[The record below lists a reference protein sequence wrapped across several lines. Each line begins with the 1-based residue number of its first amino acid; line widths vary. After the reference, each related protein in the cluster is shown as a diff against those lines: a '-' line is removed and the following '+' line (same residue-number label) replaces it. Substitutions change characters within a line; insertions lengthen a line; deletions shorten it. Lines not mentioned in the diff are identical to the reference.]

1 MKISNLLYMGA
12 LSTLALMSCT
22 NNDDN
27 SEWYGSEGIVFTTAI
42 QSRVSGNTW
51 NANDEV
57 GIYMMNAG
65 SGIEAATAQN
75 KKYIAQTNGTLTAA
89 PGNGIYLPESGN
101 VDFIAYYPYTTS
113 VSGNK
118 LAVNVSDQSNPAAID
133 LIYSNGTKGV
143 AATTSTTI
151 RLGFTHQLTKVTL
164 NVTKD
169 ETIETLNG
177 LGVNIKGVS
186 TEGEFNLADGTLTA
200 TAGTNNKDVAMYIDA
215 QGTTATAT
223 AIILP
228 TAASTDQT
236 SLNLTFNLNGQS
248 FTHTISDASIFEKG
262 KNVSF
267 YANLSINNGKPVV
280 TIGAATIEDW
290 TEKPGGDINVDFD
303 GEGQPQPG
311 EETILFQESFGTP
324 EKDGSYWPYFDAYN
338 GFDNPAT
345 MFENTST
352 EKASV
357 RIASDLTNVWFPAN
371 KDITIAIKGINAQEN
386 STATLEFQVGSNVY
400 NAGES
405 QDLNTLKVVCNGQ
418 ELTIPSKIVSGD
430 NQEGNVPFTMTIE
443 NVTVSN
449 DTRIEFSSNA
459 TTNKYGLRLYS
470 VKLFVPGNGSVEPE
484 PEPEPGEEK
493 TFFTEAMSNG
503 GTEANKA
510 KIGSFT
516 GWDNSNLTFSDES
529 GNADVRSIAHK
540 TESNPS
546 ETAKVNNVWLPSG
559 KDSKLTISGINT
571 TGYSKFK
578 LSYEAAANV
587 FNAGTSIDL
596 NVLKVTFNAQSI
608 TIPSKVV
615 SKDNNDA
622 NVFYTIETEFEA
634 TGSENSTL
642 EFSATA
648 SDNTVGLR
656 IYNIKLIGLPK

>member
-151 RLGFTHQLTKVTL
+151 KLGFTHQLTKVTL

-262 KNVSF
+262 TNVSF
-267 YANLSINNGKPVV
+267 KAKLSINNGKPVV
-280 TIGAATIEDW
+280 TVGNATISNW

-303 GEGQPQPG
+303 GGTQPG
-311 EETILFQESFGTP
+311 GETVVLDESFATGQ
-324 EKDGSYWPYFDAYN
+324 GSFTIDNKQLPN
-338 GFDNPAT
+338 GEGSFVWNLGSFNDDKF
-345 MFENTST
+345 M
-352 EKASV
+352 KASAY
-357 RIASDLTNVWFPAN
+357 IGGTKYASESWLVSPLVDLSQAT
-371 KDITIAIKGINAQEN
+371 
-386 STATLEFQVGSNVY
+386 TATLTFDHAHNYAGTAEEEF
-400 NAGES
+400 
-405 QDLNTLKVVCNGQ
+405 TLWATETSADNWQ
-418 ELTIPSKIVSGD
+418 QLTID
-430 NQEGNVPFTMTIE
+430 
-443 NVTVSN
+443 
-449 DTRIEFSSNA
+449 
-459 TTNKYGLRLYS
+459 KYGSGFKFTTATIDLSAYAGKTIKFAFKYVS
-470 VKLFVPGNGSVEPE
+470 TTDAAGTWEIKNVKVIANGKGGGTIDPE
-484 PEPEPGEEK
+484 PEPEPGINLLTNPGFEDWTSK
-493 TFFTEAMSNG
+493 LPTA
-503 GTEANKA
+503 
-510 KIGSFT
+510 
-516 GWDNSNLTFSDES
+516 WDNATYNTGEIVKETSIKHGGNNSLRQTSASGTNKIQQEVAITAGKKYRISYWFLDNDTKASSRYWFAMVGSDGKTINDINKQIQQS
-529 GNADVRSIAHK
+529 DYSADNAEWQQVTI
-540 TESNPS
+540 EF
-546 ETAKVNNVWLPSG
+546 TAP
-559 KDSKLTISGINT
+559 
-571 TGYSKFK
+571 
-578 LSYEAAANV
+578 
-587 FNAGTSIDL
+587 AGTVKMRYEVRTYRNMDS
-596 NVLKVTFNAQSI
+596 N
-608 TIPSKVV
+608 
-615 SKDNNDA
+615 
-622 NVFYTIETEFEA
+622 EA
-634 TGSENSTL
+634 G
-642 EFSATA
+642 
-648 SDNTVGLR
+648 GY
-656 IYNIKLIGLPK
+656 IYYDDMELVEIQ

>member
-1 MKISNLLYMGA
+1 MGA
-12 LSTLALMSCT
+12 LSALTLMSCT
-22 NNDDN
+22 SNDDH

-42 QSRVSGNTW
+42 QSRVSGNAW

-65 SGIEAATAQN
+65 SEIGTATAQN
-75 KKYIAQTNGTLTAA
+75 KKYIAQANGTLIAA

-101 VDFIAYYPYTTS
+101 VDFIAYYPYTTN

-118 LAVNVSDQSNPAAID
+118 VTVNVSDQSNPAAID
-133 LIYSNGTKGV
+133 LIYSNGTKGIE
-143 AATTSTTI
+143 ATTATTI
-151 RLGFTHQLTKVTL
+151 SLGFKHQLTKVTL
-164 NVTKD
+164 NVSKD
-169 ETIETLNG
+169 ETVESLNE
-177 LGVNIKGVS
+177 LNVNMKGVS

-200 TAGTNNKDVAMYIDA
+200 IPNTNNKDIAMNVDA
-215 QGTTATAT
+215 QGDNATVT

-228 TAASTDQT
+228 SAASTE
-236 SLNLTFNLNGQS
+236 QS
-248 FTHTISDASIFEKG
+248 EVTLAFTLEGETYTHTIADPSVFDEGS
-262 KNVSF
+262 NVSF
-267 YANLSINNGKPVV
+267 DANLSINNGKPVV
-280 TIGAATIEDW
+280 TVGAATIEDW

-311 EETILFQESFGTP
+311 GETVVLDESFATGQGAFTIEDKKLPEGGTFVWKHDTY
-324 EKDGSYWPYFDAYN
+324 KD
-338 GFDNPAT
+338 DNY
-345 MFENTST
+345 M
-352 EKASV
+352 KASAFIESAKESESWLV
-357 RIASDLTNVWFPAN
+357 SPAIDLSKAT
-371 KDITIAIKGINAQEN
+371 
-386 STATLEFQVGSNVY
+386 TATLTFDHTHKF
-400 NAGES
+400 AGTPSE
-405 QDLNTLKVVCNGQ
+405 
-418 ELTIPSKIVSGD
+418 ELTLWVTETSAE
-430 NQEGNVPFTMTIE
+430 NWQQLTI
-443 NVTVSN
+443 
-449 DTRIEFSSNA
+449 D
-459 TTNKYGLRLYS
+459 KYGTNNDYTFVTPSIDLSAYAGKTIKFAFKYIS
-470 VKLFVPGNGSVEPE
+470 TNSAAGTWEIKNVKVIANGEGGGTVD
-484 PEPEPGEEK
+484 PEPGEEK

-510 KIGSFT
+510 KIGAFT
-516 GWDNSNLTFSDES
+516 GWDNSSLTFSDES

-546 ETAKVNNVWLPSG
+546 ETAKVNHVWLPSG

-622 NVFYTIETEFEA
+622 NIFYTIETEFEA
-634 TGSENSTL
+634 TGTESSTL
-642 EFSATA
+642 EFSAIA

>member
-143 AATTSTTI
+143 AATTATTI
-151 RLGFTHQLTKVTL
+151 SLGFTHQLTKVTL

-177 LGVNIKGVS
+177 LGVNIKGIS

-262 KNVSF
+262 TNVSF
-267 YANLSINNGKPVV
+267 NAKLSINNGKPVV
-280 TIGAATIEDW
+280 TVGNATISNW

-303 GEGQPQPG
+303 GGTQPG
-311 EETILFQESFGTP
+311 GETVVFEESFATSQGNFEIDNKQLPEGGTFVWKHDAGTP
-324 EKDGSYWPYFDAYN
+324 EGGNPYYYMKASAFINKAAKASESWLISPEVDLST
-338 GFDNPAT
+338 AT
-345 MFENTST
+345 NATLTFMHIINHAGDMQTQQTLWVTETST
-352 EKASV
+352 ENWQQVTIPNYPDGNSWNEV
-357 RIASDLTNVWFPAN
+357 SSGNIDLSAYAG
-371 KDITIAIKGINAQEN
+371 KKIKFAFKYV
-386 STATLEFQVGSNVY
+386 STTAAAATWEVY
-400 NAGES
+400 
-405 QDLNTLKVVCNGQ
+405 DVKVVANG
-418 ELTIPSKIVSGD
+418 EGGGTID
-430 NQEGNVPFTMTIE
+430 
-443 NVTVSN
+443 
-449 DTRIEFSSNA
+449 
-459 TTNKYGLRLYS
+459 
-470 VKLFVPGNGSVEPE
+470 PE
-484 PEPEPGEEK
+484 PEPEPGINLLTNPGFEDW
-493 TFFTEAMSNG
+493 TNTLPTA
-503 GTEANKA
+503 
-510 KIGSFT
+510 
-516 GWDNSNLTFSDES
+516 WDNKTYNTGEIVKETSIKHGGNNALRQTSTSGTNKIQQEVAITAGKKYKISYWFLDNDTKASSRYWFAMVGSDGKTINDINKQIQQNDYSTDNAEWQQVTIEFTAPAGTVKMRYEVRTYRNMDSNES
-529 GNADVRSIAHK
+529 G
-540 TESNPS
+540 
-546 ETAKVNNVWLPSG
+546 
-559 KDSKLTISGINT
+559 
-571 TGYSKFK
+571 GY
-578 LSYEAAANV
+578 
-587 FNAGTSIDL
+587 
-596 NVLKVTFNAQSI
+596 
-608 TIPSKVV
+608 
-615 SKDNNDA
+615 
-622 NVFYTIETEFEA
+622 
-634 TGSENSTL
+634 
-642 EFSATA
+642 
-648 SDNTVGLR
+648 
-656 IYNIKLIGLPK
+656 IYYDDMELVEIQ

>member
-143 AATTSTTI
+143 AATTATTI
-151 RLGFTHQLTKVTL
+151 SLGFTHQLTKVTL

-262 KNVSF
+262 TNVSF
-267 YANLSINNGKPVV
+267 NAKLSTNNGKPVV
-280 TIGAATIEDW
+280 TVGNATISNW

-303 GEGQPQPG
+303 GGTQPG
-311 EETILFQESFGTP
+311 GETVVFEESFATGQ
-324 EKDGSYWPYFDAYN
+324 GSFTIDNKQLPN
-338 GFDNPAT
+338 GEGSFVWSLGSFNDDKF
-345 MFENTST
+345 M
-352 EKASV
+352 KASAYIGGT
-357 RIASDLTNVWFPAN
+357 RYASESWLVSPPVDLSQA
-371 KDITIAIKGINAQEN
+371 A
-386 STATLEFQVGSNVY
+386 TATLTFDHAHNYAGTAEEEFTLWATETSADNWQQLTIDKYGSEFNFTTATIDLSAYAGKTIKFAFKYISTTAAAGTWEIKNV
-400 NAGES
+400 
-405 QDLNTLKVVCNGQ
+405 KVVANG
-418 ELTIPSKIVSGD
+418 
-430 NQEGNVPFTMTIE
+430 EGGG
-443 NVTVSN
+443 TV
-449 DTRIEFSSNA
+449 D
-459 TTNKYGLRLYS
+459 
-470 VKLFVPGNGSVEPE
+470 
-484 PEPEPGEEK
+484 PEPEPGINLLTNPGFEDWTNELP
-493 TFFTEAMSNG
+493 TA
-503 GTEANKA
+503 
-510 KIGSFT
+510 
-516 GWDNSNLTFSDES
+516 WDNKTYNTGEIVKETSIKHGGNNALRQTSASGTNKIQQEVAITAGKKYKISYWFLDNDTKASSRYWFAMVGSDGKTINDINKQIQQNDYSTDNTEWQQVTIEFTAPAGTVKMRYEVRTYRNMDSNES
-529 GNADVRSIAHK
+529 G
-540 TESNPS
+540 
-546 ETAKVNNVWLPSG
+546 
-559 KDSKLTISGINT
+559 
-571 TGYSKFK
+571 GY
-578 LSYEAAANV
+578 
-587 FNAGTSIDL
+587 
-596 NVLKVTFNAQSI
+596 
-608 TIPSKVV
+608 
-615 SKDNNDA
+615 
-622 NVFYTIETEFEA
+622 
-634 TGSENSTL
+634 
-642 EFSATA
+642 
-648 SDNTVGLR
+648 
-656 IYNIKLIGLPK
+656 IYYDDMELVEIQ

>member
-143 AATTSTTI
+143 AATTATTI
-151 RLGFTHQLTKVTL
+151 SLGFTHQLTKVTL

-169 ETIETLNG
+169 ETIKTLNG
-177 LGVNIKGVS
+177 LGVNIKGIS

-262 KNVSF
+262 TNVSF
-267 YANLSINNGKPVV
+267 NANLSINNGKPVV
-280 TIGAATIEDW
+280 TVGNATINNW
-290 TEKPGGDINVDFD
+290 TEKPSGDINVDFD
-303 GEGQPQPG
+303 GGTQPG
-311 EETILFQESFGTP
+311 GETVVLDESFATGMGQFTTENITLPEGGSYVWKEGKYQETTYIKAGAFINDAAREADSRLVSPTLDLTTATTATLTFDHAYNHYKKADNHESELTLEVKEENGDWTPIVIPNFNDGSTWTYVSNTIDLSAYAGKKMQFAFHYKSTTTNALGWQITKVKVVANGEGGGSVTP
-324 EKDGSYWPYFDAYN
+324 EPGQETTIFIEDFGNPEKVGNYYPNVDKYTGWSNPDLTFTDPYMTASYSEASIR
-338 GFDNPAT
+338 A
-345 MFENTST
+345 TST
-352 EKASV
+352 MNGH
-357 RIASDLTNVWFPAN
+357 LWLPAN
-371 KDITIAIKGINAQEN
+371 KLSGLNISGFNTSNYSNLKLSFDITGNKDGDTNLITLTCGNQVMNIPLTEFKQN
-386 STATLEFQVGSNVY
+386 SYITV
-400 NAGES
+400 
-405 QDLNTLKVVCNGQ
+405 
-418 ELTIPSKIVSGD
+418 ELTDVPD
-430 NQEGNVPFTMTIE
+430 NI
-443 NVTVSN
+443 
-449 DTRIEFSSNA
+449 
-459 TTNKYGLRLYS
+459 
-470 VKLFVPGNGSVEPE
+470 
-484 PEPEPGEEK
+484 
-493 TFFTEAMSNG
+493 
-503 GTEANKA
+503 
-510 KIGSFT
+510 
-516 GWDNSNLTFSDES
+516 
-529 GNADVRSIAHK
+529 
-540 TESNPS
+540 
-546 ETAKVNNVWLPSG
+546 
-559 KDSKLTISGINT
+559 
-571 TGYSKFK
+571 
-578 LSYEAAANV
+578 
-587 FNAGTSIDL
+587 TSIDFKSEAAT
-596 NVLKVTFNAQSI
+596 N
-608 TIPSKVV
+608 TIG
-615 SKDNNDA
+615 
-622 NVFYTIETEFEA
+622 I
-634 TGSENSTL
+634 
-642 EFSATA
+642 
-648 SDNTVGLR
+648 R
-656 IYNIKLIGLPK
+656 IDNIKLMGTSK

>member
-143 AATTSTTI
+143 AATTATTI

-177 LGVNIKGVS
+177 LGVNIKGIS

-248 FTHTISDASIFEKG
+248 FTYTISDASIFEKG
-262 KNVSF
+262 TNVSF
-267 YANLSINNGKPVV
+267 NAKLSINNGKPVV
-280 TIGAATIEDW
+280 TVGNATISNW

-303 GEGQPQPG
+303 GGTQPG
-311 EETILFQESFGTP
+311 GETVVFEESFATSQGNFEIDNKQLPEGGTFVWKHDAGTP
-324 EKDGSYWPYFDAYN
+324 EGGNPYYYMKASAFINKAAKASESWLISPEVDLST
-338 GFDNPAT
+338 AT
-345 MFENTST
+345 NATLTFMHIINNHAGDMQTQQTLWVTETST
-352 EKASV
+352 ENWQQVTIPNYPAGNNWNEVSSGNIDLSAYAGKKIKFAFKYVSTTAAAATWEVYDVKVVANGEGGGSV
-357 RIASDLTNVWFPAN
+357 TPEPGQETTIFIEDFGNPEKVGNYYPNVDKYTGWSNPDLTFTDPYMTASYSEASIRATSTMNGHLWLPAN
-371 KDITIAIKGINAQEN
+371 KLSGLNISGFNTSNYSNLKLSFDITGNKDGDTNLITLTCGNQVMNIPLTEFKQN
-386 STATLEFQVGSNVY
+386 SYITV
-400 NAGES
+400 
-405 QDLNTLKVVCNGQ
+405 
-418 ELTIPSKIVSGD
+418 ELTDVPD
-430 NQEGNVPFTMTIE
+430 NI
-443 NVTVSN
+443 
-449 DTRIEFSSNA
+449 
-459 TTNKYGLRLYS
+459 
-470 VKLFVPGNGSVEPE
+470 
-484 PEPEPGEEK
+484 
-493 TFFTEAMSNG
+493 
-503 GTEANKA
+503 
-510 KIGSFT
+510 
-516 GWDNSNLTFSDES
+516 
-529 GNADVRSIAHK
+529 
-540 TESNPS
+540 
-546 ETAKVNNVWLPSG
+546 
-559 KDSKLTISGINT
+559 
-571 TGYSKFK
+571 
-578 LSYEAAANV
+578 
-587 FNAGTSIDL
+587 TSIDFKSEAAT
-596 NVLKVTFNAQSI
+596 N
-608 TIPSKVV
+608 TIG
-615 SKDNNDA
+615 
-622 NVFYTIETEFEA
+622 I
-634 TGSENSTL
+634 
-642 EFSATA
+642 
-648 SDNTVGLR
+648 R
-656 IYNIKLIGLPK
+656 IDNIKLMGTSK

>member
-143 AATTSTTI
+143 AATTATTI
-151 RLGFTHQLTKVTL
+151 SLGFTHQLTKVTL

-177 LGVNIKGVS
+177 LGVNIKGIS

-262 KNVSF
+262 TNVSF
-267 YANLSINNGKPVV
+267 NAKLSINNGKPVV
-280 TIGAATIEDW
+280 TVGNATISNW

-303 GEGQPQPG
+303 GGTQPG
-311 EETILFQESFGTP
+311 GETVVLDESFATGQ
-324 EKDGSYWPYFDAYN
+324 GSFTIDNKQLPN
-338 GFDNPAT
+338 GEGSFVWNLGSFNDDKF
-345 MFENTST
+345 M
-352 EKASV
+352 KASAY
-357 RIASDLTNVWFPAN
+357 IGETKYASESWLVSPPVDLTQA
-371 KDITIAIKGINAQEN
+371 T
-386 STATLEFQVGSNVY
+386 TATLTFDHAHNYAGTAEEEFTLWATETSADNWQQLTIDKYGSGFKFTTATIDLSAYAEKTIKFAFKYISTTDAAGTWEIKNV
-400 NAGES
+400 
-405 QDLNTLKVVCNGQ
+405 KVVANG
-418 ELTIPSKIVSGD
+418 
-430 NQEGNVPFTMTIE
+430 EGGG
-443 NVTVSN
+443 TV
-449 DTRIEFSSNA
+449 D
-459 TTNKYGLRLYS
+459 
-470 VKLFVPGNGSVEPE
+470 
-484 PEPEPGEEK
+484 PEPGE
-493 TFFTEAMSNG
+493 
-503 GTEANKA
+503 GTNLLTNPGFEDWTSELPTA
-510 KIGSFT
+510 
-516 GWDNSNLTFSDES
+516 WDNATYNTGEIVKETSIKHGGNNALRQTSASGTNKIQQEVAITAGKKYKISYWFLDNDTKASSRYWFAMVGSDGKTINDINKQIQQNDYSTDNTEWQQVTIEFTAPAGTVKMRYEVRTYRNMDSNES
-529 GNADVRSIAHK
+529 G
-540 TESNPS
+540 
-546 ETAKVNNVWLPSG
+546 
-559 KDSKLTISGINT
+559 
-571 TGYSKFK
+571 GY
-578 LSYEAAANV
+578 
-587 FNAGTSIDL
+587 
-596 NVLKVTFNAQSI
+596 
-608 TIPSKVV
+608 
-615 SKDNNDA
+615 
-622 NVFYTIETEFEA
+622 
-634 TGSENSTL
+634 
-642 EFSATA
+642 
-648 SDNTVGLR
+648 
-656 IYNIKLIGLPK
+656 IYYDDMELVEIQ

>member
-57 GIYMMNAG
+57 GIYMMNSG

-89 PGNGIYLPESGN
+89 SGNGIYLPESGS

-118 LAVNVSDQSNPAAID
+118 IAVNVSDQSKPAAID
-133 LIYSNGTKGV
+133 LIYSNGTKGIE
-143 AATTSTTI
+143 ATSATTVD
-151 RLGFTHQLTKVTL
+151 LAFTHQLTKITL

-169 ETIETLNG
+169 ATVETLSG
-177 LGVNIKGVS
+177 LGVTMKGIS
-186 TEGEFNLADGTLTA
+186 TEGEFNLADGTLAA
-200 TAGTNNKDVAMYIDA
+200 TAGTNNKDVAMYMDV

-223 AIILP
+223 AIIIP

-248 FTHTISDASIFEKG
+248 FTHTISDANIFEKG

-290 TEKPGGDINVDFD
+290 GEKLGGDINVDFD
-303 GEGQPQPG
+303 GGTQPG
-311 EETILFQESFGTP
+311 GETVVLDESFATGMGQFTTENITLP
-324 EKDGSYWPYFDAYN
+324 EGGSYVWKEGKYQETTYIKAGAFINDAAREA
-338 GFDNPAT
+338 DSRLVSPT
-345 MFENTST
+345 L
-352 EKASV
+352 
-357 RIASDLTNVWFPAN
+357 DLTTA
-371 KDITIAIKGINAQEN
+371 T
-386 STATLEFQVGSNVY
+386 TATLTFDHAYNHYKKADNHESELTLEVKEENGDWTPIVIPNFNDGSTWTYVSNTIDLSAY
-400 NAGES
+400 AGKKMQFAFHYKSTTTNALGW
-405 QDLNTLKVVCNGQ
+405 QITKVKVVANG
-418 ELTIPSKIVSGD
+418 
-430 NQEGNVPFTMTIE
+430 EGGG
-443 NVTVSN
+443 TV
-449 DTRIEFSSNA
+449 D
-459 TTNKYGLRLYS
+459 
-470 VKLFVPGNGSVEPE
+470 

-493 TFFTEAMSNG
+493 TFFTETMSSNG
-503 GTEANKA
+503 IVNNKTIIA
-510 KIGSFT
+510 SFK
-516 GWDNSNLTFSDES
+516 GWDNANLTFSDES

-546 ETAKVNNVWLPSG
+546 ETTKVNNVWLPSE

-587 FNAGTSIDL
+587 YNEGTSIDL

-622 NVFYTIETEFEA
+622 NIFYTIETEFEA

>member
-12 LSTLALMSCT
+12 LSTLALVSCT

-151 RLGFTHQLTKVTL
+151 KLGFTHQLTKVTL

-177 LGVNIKGVS
+177 LGVNIKGIS

-262 KNVSF
+262 TNVSF
-267 YANLSINNGKPVV
+267 NAKLSINNGKPVV
-280 TIGAATIEDW
+280 TVGNATISNW

-303 GEGQPQPG
+303 GGTQPG
-311 EETILFQESFGTP
+311 GETVVLDESFATGQ
-324 EKDGSYWPYFDAYN
+324 GSFTIDNKQLPN
-338 GFDNPAT
+338 GEGSFVWSLGSFNDDKF
-345 MFENTST
+345 M
-352 EKASV
+352 KASAYIGGT
-357 RIASDLTNVWFPAN
+357 RYASESWLVSPPVDLSQA
-371 KDITIAIKGINAQEN
+371 A
-386 STATLEFQVGSNVY
+386 TATLTFDHAHNYAGTAEEEFTLWATETSADNWQQLTIDKYGSEFNFTTATIDLSAYAGKTIKFAFKYISTTAAAGTWEIKNV
-400 NAGES
+400 
-405 QDLNTLKVVCNGQ
+405 KVVANG
-418 ELTIPSKIVSGD
+418 
-430 NQEGNVPFTMTIE
+430 EGGG
-443 NVTVSN
+443 TV
-449 DTRIEFSSNA
+449 D
-459 TTNKYGLRLYS
+459 
-470 VKLFVPGNGSVEPE
+470 
-484 PEPEPGEEK
+484 PEPEPGINLLTNPGFEDWTNELP
-493 TFFTEAMSNG
+493 TA
-503 GTEANKA
+503 
-510 KIGSFT
+510 
-516 GWDNSNLTFSDES
+516 WDNKTYNTGEIVKETSIKHGGNNALRQTSASGTNKIQQEVAITAGKKYKISYWFLDNDTKASSRYWFAMVGSDGKTINDINKQIQQNDYSTDNTEWQQVTIEFTAPAGTVKMRYEVRTYRNMDSNES
-529 GNADVRSIAHK
+529 G
-540 TESNPS
+540 
-546 ETAKVNNVWLPSG
+546 
-559 KDSKLTISGINT
+559 
-571 TGYSKFK
+571 GY
-578 LSYEAAANV
+578 
-587 FNAGTSIDL
+587 
-596 NVLKVTFNAQSI
+596 
-608 TIPSKVV
+608 
-615 SKDNNDA
+615 
-622 NVFYTIETEFEA
+622 
-634 TGSENSTL
+634 
-642 EFSATA
+642 
-648 SDNTVGLR
+648 
-656 IYNIKLIGLPK
+656 IYYDDMELVEIQ

>member
-118 LAVNVSDQSNPAAID
+118 IAVNVSDQSKPAAID
-133 LIYSNGTKGV
+133 LIYSNGTKGIE
-143 AATTSTTI
+143 ATTATTI
-151 RLGFTHQLTKVTL
+151 SLAFTHQLTKLTL

-169 ETIETLNG
+169 ATVETLSG
-177 LGVNIKGVS
+177 LNVTMKGIS

-267 YANLSINNGKPVV
+267 NANLSINNGKPVV
-280 TIGAATIEDW
+280 TVGNATISNW
-290 TEKPGGDINVDFD
+290 TEKPGGDINVGFD

-311 EETILFQESFGTP
+311 EETVVLDESFATGQGAFTIEDKKLPEGGTYVWKHDTY
-324 EKDGSYWPYFDAYN
+324 KD
-338 GFDNPAT
+338 DNY
-345 MFENTST
+345 M
-352 EKASV
+352 KASAFIESAKESESWLV
-357 RIASDLTNVWFPAN
+357 SPAIDLSKAT
-371 KDITIAIKGINAQEN
+371 
-386 STATLEFQVGSNVY
+386 TATLTFDHTHKFAGTPSEELTLWVTETSAENWQQLTIDKYGTNNDYTFVTPSIDLSAYAGKTIKFAFKYISTNSAAGTWEIKNV
-400 NAGES
+400 
-405 QDLNTLKVVCNGQ
+405 KVVANG
-418 ELTIPSKIVSGD
+418 
-430 NQEGNVPFTMTIE
+430 EGGG
-443 NVTVSN
+443 TV
-449 DTRIEFSSNA
+449 D
-459 TTNKYGLRLYS
+459 
-470 VKLFVPGNGSVEPE
+470 PE
-484 PEPEPGEEK
+484 PEPEPGNADLFISEYLEGGSFNKYIEIYNPTNQDIDLSSYKLAMHSYSGYADNGNDAGIKEIALTGTLAAKMVIVYKHSKATIYTGAAEVISDEVINFNGNDPVILYKGDNIIDYFGVDNTPFGVDK
-493 TFFTEAMSNG
+493 TFRRKST
-503 GTEANKA
+503 
-510 KIGSFT
+510 I
-516 GWDNSNLTFSDES
+516 
-529 GNADVRSIAHK
+529 
-540 TESNPS
+540 
-546 ETAKVNNVWLPSG
+546 TAP
-559 KDSKLTISGINT
+559 
-571 TGYSKFK
+571 
-578 LSYEAAANV
+578 
-587 FNAGTSIDL
+587 
-596 NVLKVTFNAQSI
+596 
-608 TIPSKVV
+608 
-615 SKDNNDA
+615 
-622 NVFYTIETEFEA
+622 
-634 TGSENSTL
+634 
-642 EFSATA
+642 SATYDPA
-648 SDNTVGLR
+648 QWDEYPKETIDGL
-656 IYNIKLIGLPK
+656 GSHTME

>member
-143 AATTSTTI
+143 AATTATTI
-151 RLGFTHQLTKVTL
+151 SLGFTHQLTKVTL

-177 LGVNIKGVS
+177 LGVNIKGIS

-262 KNVSF
+262 TNVSF
-267 YANLSINNGKPVV
+267 NAKLSINNGKPVV
-280 TIGAATIEDW
+280 TVGNATISNW

-303 GEGQPQPG
+303 GGTQPG
-311 EETILFQESFGTP
+311 GETVVLDESFATGQGSFTIDNKQLP
-324 EKDGSYWPYFDAYN
+324 DGGSYVWKHDAGTTTGGNPYYY
-338 GFDNPAT
+338 
-345 MFENTST
+345 M
-352 EKASV
+352 KASSF
-357 RIASDLTNVWFPAN
+357 IGGAKASESWLISPAVDLSQAT
-371 KDITIAIKGINAQEN
+371 
-386 STATLEFQVGSNVY
+386 TATLTFDHTHKFAGTPSNELTLWVTETSAENWQQLTIDKY
-400 NAGES
+400 GTNNDYTFVTPSIDLSSYAGKTIKFAFKYVSTTDAAATWEIK
-405 QDLNTLKVVCNGQ
+405 NVKVVANG
-418 ELTIPSKIVSGD
+418 
-430 NQEGNVPFTMTIE
+430 EGGG
-443 NVTVSN
+443 TV
-449 DTRIEFSSNA
+449 D
-459 TTNKYGLRLYS
+459 
-470 VKLFVPGNGSVEPE
+470 PE
-484 PEPEPGEEK
+484 PEPEPGINLLTNPGFEDWTNELP
-493 TFFTEAMSNG
+493 TA
-503 GTEANKA
+503 
-510 KIGSFT
+510 
-516 GWDNSNLTFSDES
+516 WDNKTYNTGEIVKETSIIHGGNNSLRQTSASGTNKIQQEVAITAGKKYRISYWFLDNDTKASSRYWFAMVGSDGKTINDINKQIQQS
-529 GNADVRSIAHK
+529 DYSADNAEWQQVTI
-540 TESNPS
+540 EF
-546 ETAKVNNVWLPSG
+546 TAP
-559 KDSKLTISGINT
+559 
-571 TGYSKFK
+571 
-578 LSYEAAANV
+578 
-587 FNAGTSIDL
+587 AGTVKMRYEVRTYRNMDS
-596 NVLKVTFNAQSI
+596 N
-608 TIPSKVV
+608 
-615 SKDNNDA
+615 
-622 NVFYTIETEFEA
+622 EA
-634 TGSENSTL
+634 G
-642 EFSATA
+642 
-648 SDNTVGLR
+648 GY
-656 IYNIKLIGLPK
+656 IYYDDMELVEIQ

>member
-143 AATTSTTI
+143 AATTATTI
-151 RLGFTHQLTKVTL
+151 SLGFTHQLTKVTL

-177 LGVNIKGVS
+177 LGVNIKGIS

-267 YANLSINNGKPVV
+267 NANLSINNGKPVV

-290 TEKPGGDINVDFD
+290 GEKLGGDINVDFD
-303 GEGQPQPG
+303 GGTQPG
-311 EETILFQESFGTP
+311 GETVVLDESFATGMGQFTTENITLP
-324 EKDGSYWPYFDAYN
+324 EGGSYVWKEGKYQETTYIKAGAFINDAAREA
-338 GFDNPAT
+338 DSRLVSPT
-345 MFENTST
+345 L
-352 EKASV
+352 
-357 RIASDLTNVWFPAN
+357 DLTTA
-371 KDITIAIKGINAQEN
+371 T
-386 STATLEFQVGSNVY
+386 TATLTFDHAYNHYKKADNHESELTLEVKEENGDWTPIVIPNFNDGSTWTYVSNTIDLSAY
-400 NAGES
+400 AGKKMQFAFHYKSTTTNALGW
-405 QDLNTLKVVCNGQ
+405 QITKVKVVANG
-418 ELTIPSKIVSGD
+418 
-430 NQEGNVPFTMTIE
+430 EGGG
-443 NVTVSN
+443 TV
-449 DTRIEFSSNA
+449 D
-459 TTNKYGLRLYS
+459 
-470 VKLFVPGNGSVEPE
+470 PE
-484 PEPEPGEEK
+484 PEPEPGNADLFISEYLEGGSFNKYIEIYNPTNQDIDLSSYKLAMHSYSGSADNGNDAGIKEIALTGTLAAKMVIVYKHSKATIYTGAAEVISDEVINFNGNDPVILYKGDNIIDYFGVDNTPFGVDK
-493 TFFTEAMSNG
+493 TFRRKST
-503 GTEANKA
+503 
-510 KIGSFT
+510 I
-516 GWDNSNLTFSDES
+516 
-529 GNADVRSIAHK
+529 
-540 TESNPS
+540 
-546 ETAKVNNVWLPSG
+546 TAP
-559 KDSKLTISGINT
+559 
-571 TGYSKFK
+571 
-578 LSYEAAANV
+578 
-587 FNAGTSIDL
+587 
-596 NVLKVTFNAQSI
+596 
-608 TIPSKVV
+608 
-615 SKDNNDA
+615 
-622 NVFYTIETEFEA
+622 
-634 TGSENSTL
+634 
-642 EFSATA
+642 SATYDPA
-648 SDNTVGLR
+648 QWDEYPKETIDGL
-656 IYNIKLIGLPK
+656 GSHTME

>member
-65 SGIEAATAQN
+65 SGIEAVTAQN

-143 AATTSTTI
+143 AATTATTI
-151 RLGFTHQLTKVTL
+151 SLGFTHQLTKVTL

-177 LGVNIKGVS
+177 LGVNIKGIS

-262 KNVSF
+262 TNVSF
-267 YANLSINNGKPVV
+267 NAKLSINNGKPVV
-280 TIGAATIEDW
+280 TVGNATINNW

-303 GEGQPQPG
+303 GGTQPG
-311 EETILFQESFGTP
+311 GETVVLDESFATGQ
-324 EKDGSYWPYFDAYN
+324 GSFTIDNKQLPN
-338 GFDNPAT
+338 GEGSFVWNLGSFNDDKF
-345 MFENTST
+345 M
-352 EKASV
+352 KASAY
-357 RIASDLTNVWFPAN
+357 IGGTKYASESWLVSPLVDLSQAT
-371 KDITIAIKGINAQEN
+371 
-386 STATLEFQVGSNVY
+386 TATLTFDHAHNYAGTAEEEF
-400 NAGES
+400 
-405 QDLNTLKVVCNGQ
+405 TLWATETSADNWQ
-418 ELTIPSKIVSGD
+418 QLTID
-430 NQEGNVPFTMTIE
+430 
-443 NVTVSN
+443 
-449 DTRIEFSSNA
+449 
-459 TTNKYGLRLYS
+459 KYGSGFKFTTATIDLSAYAGKTIKFAFKYVS
-470 VKLFVPGNGSVEPE
+470 TTDAAGTWEIKNVKVIANGKGGGTVDPE
-484 PEPEPGEEK
+484 PEPEPGINLLTNPGFEDWTSELP
-493 TFFTEAMSNG
+493 TA
-503 GTEANKA
+503 
-510 KIGSFT
+510 
-516 GWDNSNLTFSDES
+516 WDNATYNTGEIVKETSIKHGGNNSLRQTSASGTNKIQQEVAITAGKKYRISYWFLDNDTKASSRYWFAMVGSDGKTINDINKQIQQS
-529 GNADVRSIAHK
+529 DYSADNAEWQQVTI
-540 TESNPS
+540 EF
-546 ETAKVNNVWLPSG
+546 TAP
-559 KDSKLTISGINT
+559 
-571 TGYSKFK
+571 
-578 LSYEAAANV
+578 
-587 FNAGTSIDL
+587 AGTVKMRYEVRTYRNMDS
-596 NVLKVTFNAQSI
+596 N
-608 TIPSKVV
+608 
-615 SKDNNDA
+615 
-622 NVFYTIETEFEA
+622 EA
-634 TGSENSTL
+634 G
-642 EFSATA
+642 
-648 SDNTVGLR
+648 GY
-656 IYNIKLIGLPK
+656 IYYDDMELVEIQ

>member
-42 QSRVSGNTW
+42 QSRVSGDTW

-151 RLGFTHQLTKVTL
+151 KLGFTHQLTKVTL

-177 LGVNIKGVS
+177 LGVNIKGIS

-262 KNVSF
+262 TNVSF
-267 YANLSINNGKPVV
+267 YANLSIKNGKPVV
-280 TIGAATIEDW
+280 SVGNATINDW
-290 TEKPGGDINVDFD
+290 GEKPGGDINVDFD
-303 GEGQPQPG
+303 GGTQPG
-311 EETILFQESFGTP
+311 GETVALDESFATGQGNFTIEDKQLP
-324 EKDGSYWPYFDAYN
+324 EGGSYVWKHDTYN
-338 GFDNPAT
+338 DDNF
-345 MFENTST
+345 M
-352 EKASV
+352 KASAY
-357 RIASDLTNVWFPAN
+357 IGGAKASESWLVSPAIDLSQAT
-371 KDITIAIKGINAQEN
+371 
-386 STATLEFQVGSNVY
+386 TATLTFDHTHKFIGTPVENFISLWVTETSAENWQQLSIDKYGTNNDYTFVTSSVDLSAYAGKTIKFAFKYISTTDAAGTWEIKNV
-400 NAGES
+400 
-405 QDLNTLKVVCNGQ
+405 KVVANG
-418 ELTIPSKIVSGD
+418 
-430 NQEGNVPFTMTIE
+430 EGGG
-443 NVTVSN
+443 TV
-449 DTRIEFSSNA
+449 D
-459 TTNKYGLRLYS
+459 
-470 VKLFVPGNGSVEPE
+470 PE
-484 PEPEPGEEK
+484 PEPEPGINLLTNPGFEDWTNELPTAWDNDYNTGEIIK
-493 TFFTEAMSNG
+493 ETTIKHSGNNSLRQTSADKATKIQQEVTVTPGKKYRLSYWYLDND
-503 GTEANKA
+503 NKA
-510 KIGSFT
+510 RTRCWFAYNSGDPST
-516 GWDNSNLTFSDES
+516 GMQPNDYSTDNPEWQQVVVEITVPE
-529 GNADVRSIAHK
+529 GA
-540 TESNPS
+540 
-546 ETAKVNNVWLPSG
+546 
-559 KDSKLTISGINT
+559 TI
-571 TGYSKFK
+571 
-578 LSYEAAANV
+578 LR
-587 FNAGTSIDL
+587 
-596 NVLKVTFNAQSI
+596 
-608 TIPSKVV
+608 
-615 SKDNNDA
+615 
-622 NVFYTIETEFEA
+622 FEA
-634 TGSENSTL
+634 RTYREST
-642 EFSATA
+642 TQ
-648 SDNTVGLR
+648 VGGY
-656 IYNIKLIGLPK
+656 IYYDDMEMVEIQ

>member
-12 LSTLALMSCT
+12 LSTLTLMSCT

-151 RLGFTHQLTKVTL
+151 SLGFTHQLTKVTL

-262 KNVSF
+262 TNVSF
-267 YANLSINNGKPVV
+267 NAKLSINNGKPVV
-280 TIGAATIEDW
+280 TVGNATISNW
-290 TEKPGGDINVDFD
+290 TEKPGGDINVGFD
-303 GEGQPQPG
+303 GGTQPG
-311 EETILFQESFGTP
+311 GETVVFEESFATSQGNFEIDNKQLPEGGTFVWKHDAGTP
-324 EKDGSYWPYFDAYN
+324 EGGSPYYYMKASAFINKAAKASESWLISPEVDLST
-338 GFDNPAT
+338 AT
-345 MFENTST
+345 NATLTFMHIINHAGDMQTQQTLWVTETST
-352 EKASV
+352 ENWQQVTIPNYPAGNNWNEVSSGN
-357 RIASDLTNVWFPAN
+357 IDLSAYAG
-371 KDITIAIKGINAQEN
+371 KKIKFAFKYV
-386 STATLEFQVGSNVY
+386 STTAAAATWEVY
-400 NAGES
+400 
-405 QDLNTLKVVCNGQ
+405 DVKVVANG
-418 ELTIPSKIVSGD
+418 
-430 NQEGNVPFTMTIE
+430 EGGG
-443 NVTVSN
+443 TV
-449 DTRIEFSSNA
+449 D
-459 TTNKYGLRLYS
+459 
-470 VKLFVPGNGSVEPE
+470 PE
-484 PEPEPGEEK
+484 PEPEPGNADLFISEYLEGGSFNKYIEIYNPTNQDIDLSSYKLAMHSYSGSADNGNDAGIKEIALTGTLAAKMVIVYKHSKATIYTGAAEVISDEVINFNGNDPVILYKGDNIIDYFGVDNTPFGVDK
-493 TFFTEAMSNG
+493 TFRRKST
-503 GTEANKA
+503 
-510 KIGSFT
+510 I
-516 GWDNSNLTFSDES
+516 
-529 GNADVRSIAHK
+529 
-540 TESNPS
+540 
-546 ETAKVNNVWLPSG
+546 TAP
-559 KDSKLTISGINT
+559 
-571 TGYSKFK
+571 
-578 LSYEAAANV
+578 
-587 FNAGTSIDL
+587 
-596 NVLKVTFNAQSI
+596 
-608 TIPSKVV
+608 
-615 SKDNNDA
+615 
-622 NVFYTIETEFEA
+622 
-634 TGSENSTL
+634 
-642 EFSATA
+642 SATYDPA
-648 SDNTVGLR
+648 QWDEYPKETIDGL
-656 IYNIKLIGLPK
+656 GSHTME

>member
-143 AATTSTTI
+143 AATTATTI
-151 RLGFTHQLTKVTL
+151 SLGFTHQLTKVTL

-262 KNVSF
+262 TNVSF
-267 YANLSINNGKPVV
+267 NAKLSINNGKPVV
-280 TIGAATIEDW
+280 TVGNATINNW

-303 GEGQPQPG
+303 GGTQPG
-311 EETILFQESFGTP
+311 GETVVFEESFATGQ
-324 EKDGSYWPYFDAYN
+324 GSFTIDNKQLPN
-338 GFDNPAT
+338 GEGSFVWSLGSFNDDKF
-345 MFENTST
+345 M
-352 EKASV
+352 KASAYIGGT
-357 RIASDLTNVWFPAN
+357 RYASESWLVSPPVDLSQA
-371 KDITIAIKGINAQEN
+371 A
-386 STATLEFQVGSNVY
+386 TATLTFDHAHNYAGTAEEEFTLWATETSADNWQQLTIDKYGSEFNFTTATIDLSAYAGKTIKFAFKYISTTAAAGTWEIKNV
-400 NAGES
+400 
-405 QDLNTLKVVCNGQ
+405 KVVANG
-418 ELTIPSKIVSGD
+418 
-430 NQEGNVPFTMTIE
+430 EGGG
-443 NVTVSN
+443 TV
-449 DTRIEFSSNA
+449 D
-459 TTNKYGLRLYS
+459 
-470 VKLFVPGNGSVEPE
+470 
-484 PEPEPGEEK
+484 PEPEPGINLLTNPGFEDWTNELP
-493 TFFTEAMSNG
+493 TA
-503 GTEANKA
+503 
-510 KIGSFT
+510 
-516 GWDNSNLTFSDES
+516 WDNKTYNTGEIVKETSIKHGGNNALRQTSASGTNKIQQEVAITAGKKYKISYWFLDNDTKASSRYWFAMVGSDGKTINDINKQIQQNDYSTDNTEWQQVTIEFTAPAGTVKMRYEVRTYRNMDSNES
-529 GNADVRSIAHK
+529 G
-540 TESNPS
+540 
-546 ETAKVNNVWLPSG
+546 
-559 KDSKLTISGINT
+559 
-571 TGYSKFK
+571 GY
-578 LSYEAAANV
+578 
-587 FNAGTSIDL
+587 
-596 NVLKVTFNAQSI
+596 
-608 TIPSKVV
+608 
-615 SKDNNDA
+615 
-622 NVFYTIETEFEA
+622 
-634 TGSENSTL
+634 
-642 EFSATA
+642 
-648 SDNTVGLR
+648 
-656 IYNIKLIGLPK
+656 IYYDDMELVEIQ

>member
-151 RLGFTHQLTKVTL
+151 SLGFTHQLTKVTL

-262 KNVSF
+262 TNVSF
-267 YANLSINNGKPVV
+267 NANLSINNGKPVV
-280 TIGAATIEDW
+280 TVGNATINNW
-290 TEKPGGDINVDFD
+290 TGKPSGDINVDFD
-303 GEGQPQPG
+303 GGTQPG
-311 EETILFQESFGTP
+311 GETVVLDESFATSQGNFEIDNKQLPEGGTYVWKHDAGTP
-324 EKDGSYWPYFDAYN
+324 EGGNPYYYMKASAFINKAAKASESWLISPEVDLST
-338 GFDNPAT
+338 AT
-345 MFENTST
+345 NATLTFMHIINHAGDMQTQQTLWVTETST
-352 EKASV
+352 ENWQQVTIPNYPAGNNWNEVSSGNIDLSAYAGKKIKFAFKYVSTTADAATWEVYDVKVVANGEGGGTVAPDPEPEPGTTETIFLETCGQTNVGDTKYKINEYTGWDNNGVLTFSDEFAGQYQNADV
-357 RIASDLTNVWFPAN
+357 RATSTLDNNVWFPASTSTTEKLSGLKISGFNVANYTNLSLEYGIATN
-371 KDITIAIKGINAQEN
+371 KTPANQNIIKVRTDKGDVAIESKEF
-386 STATLEFQVGSNVY
+386 TA
-400 NAGES
+400 
-405 QDLNTLKVVCNGQ
+405 
-418 ELTIPSKIVSGD
+418 
-430 NQEGNVPFTMTIE
+430 
-443 NVTVSN
+443 
-449 DTRIEFSSNA
+449 
-459 TTNKYGLRLYS
+459 TNKYETVNVSLPDNITYIE
-470 VKLFVPGNGSVEPE
+470 FVS
-484 PEPEPGEEK
+484 
-493 TFFTEAMSNG
+493 
-503 GTEANKA
+503 
-510 KIGSFT
+510 
-516 GWDNSNLTFSDES
+516 
-529 GNADVRSIAHK
+529 
-540 TESNPS
+540 
-546 ETAKVNNVWLPSG
+546 
-559 KDSKLTISGINT
+559 
-571 TGYSKFK
+571 
-578 LSYEAAANV
+578 
-587 FNAGTSIDL
+587 
-596 NVLKVTFNAQSI
+596 
-608 TIPSKVV
+608 
-615 SKDNNDA
+615 DA
-622 NVFYTIETEFEA
+622 N
-634 TGSENSTL
+634 
-642 EFSATA
+642 
-648 SDNTVGLR
+648 NTMGFRVD
-656 IYNIKLIGLPK
+656 NIKLTGTKK

>member
-89 PGNGIYLPESGN
+89 PGNGIYLPESGS

-118 LAVNVSDQSNPAAID
+118 IAVNVSDQSKPAAID
-133 LIYSNGTKGV
+133 LIYSNGTKGIE
-143 AATTSTTI
+143 ATSATTVD
-151 RLGFTHQLTKVTL
+151 LAFTHQLTKITL

-169 ETIETLNG
+169 ATVETLSG
-177 LGVNIKGVS
+177 LGVTMKGIS

-267 YANLSINNGKPVV
+267 NANLSINNGKPVV

-290 TEKPGGDINVDFD
+290 GEKLGGDINVDFD
-303 GEGQPQPG
+303 GGTQPG
-311 EETILFQESFGTP
+311 GETVVLDESFATGMGQFTTENITLP
-324 EKDGSYWPYFDAYN
+324 EGGSYVWKEGKYQETTYIKAGAFINDAAREA
-338 GFDNPAT
+338 DSRLVSPT
-345 MFENTST
+345 L
-352 EKASV
+352 
-357 RIASDLTNVWFPAN
+357 DLTTA
-371 KDITIAIKGINAQEN
+371 T
-386 STATLEFQVGSNVY
+386 TATLTFDHAYNHYKKADNHESELTLEVKEENGDWTPIVIPNFNDGSTWTYVSNTIDLSAY
-400 NAGES
+400 AGKKMQFAFHYKSTTTNALGW
-405 QDLNTLKVVCNGQ
+405 QITKVKVVANG
-418 ELTIPSKIVSGD
+418 
-430 NQEGNVPFTMTIE
+430 EGGG
-443 NVTVSN
+443 TV
-449 DTRIEFSSNA
+449 D
-459 TTNKYGLRLYS
+459 
-470 VKLFVPGNGSVEPE
+470 PE
-484 PEPEPGEEK
+484 PEPEPG
-493 TFFTEAMSNG
+493 
-503 GTEANKA
+503 
-510 KIGSFT
+510 
-516 GWDNSNLTFSDES
+516 
-529 GNADVRSIAHK
+529 NADLFISEYVEGSSYNKYI
-540 TESNPS
+540 EIYNPTN
-546 ETAKVNNVWLPSG
+546 ETI
-559 KDSKLTISGINT
+559 D
-571 TGYSKFK
+571 
-578 LSYEAAANV
+578 LSAYA
-587 FNAGTSIDL
+587 IDL
-596 NVLKVTFNAQSI
+596 NTDGGASWSKDGTGHSNYSELSGTIAAKSTIVYKNSNAEIYSGQATVCSAINFNGNDPVGLFKNGVLIDIIGTFNGGSADFAKDVTLRRKSNV
-608 TIPSKVV
+608 TAPSSTYDASQWETL
-615 SKDNNDA
+615 SKDD
-622 NVFYTIETEFEA
+622 VSGL
-634 TGSENSTL
+634 GSHTM
-642 EFSATA
+642 
-648 SDNTVGLR
+648 D
-656 IYNIKLIGLPK
+656 

>member
-12 LSTLALMSCT
+12 LSTLTLMSCT

-143 AATTSTTI
+143 AATTATTI
-151 RLGFTHQLTKVTL
+151 SLGFTHQLTKVTL

-262 KNVSF
+262 TNVSF
-267 YANLSINNGKPVV
+267 NAKLSINNGKPVV
-280 TIGAATIEDW
+280 TVGNATISNW

-303 GEGQPQPG
+303 GGTQPG
-311 EETILFQESFGTP
+311 GETVVLDESFATGQ
-324 EKDGSYWPYFDAYN
+324 GSFTIDNKQLPN
-338 GFDNPAT
+338 GEGSFVWNHGSFNDDKF
-345 MFENTST
+345 M
-352 EKASV
+352 KASAY
-357 RIASDLTNVWFPAN
+357 IGGTKYASESWLVSPPVDLTQA
-371 KDITIAIKGINAQEN
+371 T
-386 STATLEFQVGSNVY
+386 TATLTFDHAHNYAGTAEEEFTLWATETSADNWQQLTIDKYGSGFKFTTATIDLSAYAGKTIKFAFKYISTTAAAGTWEIKNV
-400 NAGES
+400 
-405 QDLNTLKVVCNGQ
+405 KVVANG
-418 ELTIPSKIVSGD
+418 
-430 NQEGNVPFTMTIE
+430 EGGG
-443 NVTVSN
+443 TV
-449 DTRIEFSSNA
+449 D
-459 TTNKYGLRLYS
+459 
-470 VKLFVPGNGSVEPE
+470 
-484 PEPEPGEEK
+484 PEPEPGINLLTNPGFEDWTNELPTAWDNK
-493 TFFTEAMSNG
+493 TYNTGEIVKETSIKHG
-503 GTEANKA
+503 GNNALRQTSASETNKIQQEVTVTPGKKYRLSYWYLDNDNKA
-510 KIGSFT
+510 RTRCWFAYNSGDPST
-516 GWDNSNLTFSDES
+516 GMQPNDYSTDNPEWQQVVVEITVPE
-529 GNADVRSIAHK
+529 GA
-540 TESNPS
+540 
-546 ETAKVNNVWLPSG
+546 
-559 KDSKLTISGINT
+559 TI
-571 TGYSKFK
+571 
-578 LSYEAAANV
+578 LR
-587 FNAGTSIDL
+587 
-596 NVLKVTFNAQSI
+596 
-608 TIPSKVV
+608 
-615 SKDNNDA
+615 
-622 NVFYTIETEFEA
+622 FEA
-634 TGSENSTL
+634 RTYREST
-642 EFSATA
+642 TQ
-648 SDNTVGLR
+648 VGGY
-656 IYNIKLIGLPK
+656 IYYDDMEMVEIQ

>member
-118 LAVNVSDQSNPAAID
+118 LAVNVSEQSNPAAID

-143 AATTSTTI
+143 VATTATTI
-151 RLGFTHQLTKVTL
+151 SLGFTHQLTKVTL

-169 ETIETLNG
+169 GTIETLNG
-177 LGVNIKGVS
+177 MGVNIKGVS

-262 KNVSF
+262 TNVSF
-267 YANLSINNGKPVV
+267 NAKLSINNGKPVV
-280 TIGAATIEDW
+280 TVGNATISNW

-303 GEGQPQPG
+303 GGTQPG
-311 EETILFQESFGTP
+311 GETVVFEESFATSQGNFEIDNKQLPEGGTFVWKHDAGTP
-324 EKDGSYWPYFDAYN
+324 EGGNPYYYMKASAFINKAAKASESWLISPEVDLSTATTATLTFMHIINHAGDMQTQQTLWVTETSAENWQQVTIPNYPAGNNWTEVSSGNIDLSTYAGKKIKFAFKYVSTTEAAATWEIYDVKVVAN
-338 GFDNPAT
+338 GEGGGTVAPDPEPEPDPEPGTTETIFLETCGQTNVGDTKYKINEYTGWDNNGVLTFSDEFAGQYQ
-345 MFENTST
+345 NADVRATST
-352 EKASV
+352 L
-357 RIASDLTNVWFPAN
+357 DNNVWFPASTSTTEKLSGLKISGFNVANYTNLSLEYGIATN
-371 KDITIAIKGINAQEN
+371 KTPANQNIIKVRTDKGDVAIESKEF
-386 STATLEFQVGSNVY
+386 TA
-400 NAGES
+400 
-405 QDLNTLKVVCNGQ
+405 
-418 ELTIPSKIVSGD
+418 
-430 NQEGNVPFTMTIE
+430 
-443 NVTVSN
+443 
-449 DTRIEFSSNA
+449 
-459 TTNKYGLRLYS
+459 TNKYETVNVSLPDNITYIE
-470 VKLFVPGNGSVEPE
+470 FVS
-484 PEPEPGEEK
+484 
-493 TFFTEAMSNG
+493 
-503 GTEANKA
+503 
-510 KIGSFT
+510 
-516 GWDNSNLTFSDES
+516 
-529 GNADVRSIAHK
+529 
-540 TESNPS
+540 
-546 ETAKVNNVWLPSG
+546 
-559 KDSKLTISGINT
+559 
-571 TGYSKFK
+571 
-578 LSYEAAANV
+578 
-587 FNAGTSIDL
+587 
-596 NVLKVTFNAQSI
+596 
-608 TIPSKVV
+608 
-615 SKDNNDA
+615 DA
-622 NVFYTIETEFEA
+622 N
-634 TGSENSTL
+634 
-642 EFSATA
+642 
-648 SDNTVGLR
+648 NTMGFRVD
-656 IYNIKLIGLPK
+656 NIKLTGTKK

>member
-143 AATTSTTI
+143 EATTAIPIS
-151 RLGFTHQLTKVTL
+151 LGFTHQLTKVTL

-177 LGVNIKGVS
+177 LGVNIKGIS

-267 YANLSINNGKPVV
+267 NANLSINNGKPVV

-290 TEKPGGDINVDFD
+290 DEKPGGDINVDFD
-303 GEGQPQPG
+303 GGTQPG
-311 EETILFQESFGTP
+311 GETVVFEESFATSQGNFEIDNKQLPEGGTFVWKHDAGTP
-324 EKDGSYWPYFDAYN
+324 EGGNPYYYMKASAFINKAAKASESWLISPEVDLSTATNATLTFMHIINHAGDMQTQQTLWVTETSAENWQQVTIPNYPAGNNWNEVSSGNIDLSAYAGKKIKFAFKYVSTTAAAATWEVYDVKVVANGEGGGSVTPEPGQETTIFIEDFGNPEKVGNYYPNVDKYTGWSNPDLTFTDPYMTASYSE
-338 GFDNPAT
+338 ASIRA
-345 MFENTST
+345 TST
-352 EKASV
+352 MNGH
-357 RIASDLTNVWFPAN
+357 LWLPAN
-371 KDITIAIKGINAQEN
+371 KLSGLNISGFNTSNYSNLKLSFDITGNKDGDTNLITLTCGNQVMNIPLTEFKQN
-386 STATLEFQVGSNVY
+386 SYITV
-400 NAGES
+400 
-405 QDLNTLKVVCNGQ
+405 
-418 ELTIPSKIVSGD
+418 ELTDVPD
-430 NQEGNVPFTMTIE
+430 NI
-443 NVTVSN
+443 
-449 DTRIEFSSNA
+449 
-459 TTNKYGLRLYS
+459 
-470 VKLFVPGNGSVEPE
+470 
-484 PEPEPGEEK
+484 
-493 TFFTEAMSNG
+493 
-503 GTEANKA
+503 
-510 KIGSFT
+510 
-516 GWDNSNLTFSDES
+516 
-529 GNADVRSIAHK
+529 
-540 TESNPS
+540 
-546 ETAKVNNVWLPSG
+546 
-559 KDSKLTISGINT
+559 
-571 TGYSKFK
+571 
-578 LSYEAAANV
+578 
-587 FNAGTSIDL
+587 TSIDFKSEAAT
-596 NVLKVTFNAQSI
+596 N
-608 TIPSKVV
+608 TIG
-615 SKDNNDA
+615 
-622 NVFYTIETEFEA
+622 I
-634 TGSENSTL
+634 
-642 EFSATA
+642 
-648 SDNTVGLR
+648 R
-656 IYNIKLIGLPK
+656 IDNIKLMGTSK

>member
-118 LAVNVSDQSNPAAID
+118 HAVNVSDQSNPAAID

-143 AATTSTTI
+143 AATTATTI
-151 RLGFTHQLTKVTL
+151 SLGFTHQLTKVTL

-177 LGVNIKGVS
+177 LGVNIKGIS

-262 KNVSF
+262 TNVSF
-267 YANLSINNGKPVV
+267 NAKLSINNGKPVV
-280 TIGAATIEDW
+280 TVGNATISNW

-303 GEGQPQPG
+303 GGTQPG
-311 EETILFQESFGTP
+311 GETVVLDESFATGQ
-324 EKDGSYWPYFDAYN
+324 GSFTIDNKQLPN
-338 GFDNPAT
+338 GEGSFVWSLGSFNDDKF
-345 MFENTST
+345 M
-352 EKASV
+352 KASAYIGGT
-357 RIASDLTNVWFPAN
+357 RYASESWLVSPPVDLSQA
-371 KDITIAIKGINAQEN
+371 A
-386 STATLEFQVGSNVY
+386 TATLTFDHAHNYAGTAEEEFTLWATETSADNWQQLTIDKYGSEFNFTTATIDLSAYAGKTIKFAFKYISTTAAAGTWEIKNV
-400 NAGES
+400 
-405 QDLNTLKVVCNGQ
+405 KVVANG
-418 ELTIPSKIVSGD
+418 
-430 NQEGNVPFTMTIE
+430 EGGG
-443 NVTVSN
+443 TV
-449 DTRIEFSSNA
+449 D
-459 TTNKYGLRLYS
+459 
-470 VKLFVPGNGSVEPE
+470 
-484 PEPEPGEEK
+484 PEPEPGINLLTNPGFEDWTNELP
-493 TFFTEAMSNG
+493 TA
-503 GTEANKA
+503 
-510 KIGSFT
+510 
-516 GWDNSNLTFSDES
+516 WDNKTYNTGEIVKETSIKHGGNNALRQTSASGTNKIQQEVAITAGKKYKISYWFLDNDTKASSRYWFAMVGSDGKTINDINKQIQQNDYSTDNTEWQQVTIEFTAPAGTVKMRYEVRTYRNMDSNES
-529 GNADVRSIAHK
+529 G
-540 TESNPS
+540 
-546 ETAKVNNVWLPSG
+546 
-559 KDSKLTISGINT
+559 
-571 TGYSKFK
+571 GY
-578 LSYEAAANV
+578 
-587 FNAGTSIDL
+587 
-596 NVLKVTFNAQSI
+596 
-608 TIPSKVV
+608 
-615 SKDNNDA
+615 
-622 NVFYTIETEFEA
+622 
-634 TGSENSTL
+634 
-642 EFSATA
+642 
-648 SDNTVGLR
+648 
-656 IYNIKLIGLPK
+656 IYYDDMELVEIQ

>member
-89 PGNGIYLPESGN
+89 PSNGIYLPESGN

-143 AATTSTTI
+143 AATTATTI
-151 RLGFTHQLTKVTL
+151 SLGFTHQLTKVTL

-177 LGVNIKGVS
+177 LGVNIKGIS

-262 KNVSF
+262 TNVSF
-267 YANLSINNGKPVV
+267 NAKLSINNGKPVV
-280 TIGAATIEDW
+280 TVGNATISNW

-303 GEGQPQPG
+303 GGTQPG
-311 EETILFQESFGTP
+311 GETVVLDESFATGQ
-324 EKDGSYWPYFDAYN
+324 GSFTIDNKQLPN
-338 GFDNPAT
+338 GEGSFVWNLGSFNDDKF
-345 MFENTST
+345 M
-352 EKASV
+352 KASAY
-357 RIASDLTNVWFPAN
+357 IGGTKYASESWLVSPLVDLSQAT
-371 KDITIAIKGINAQEN
+371 
-386 STATLEFQVGSNVY
+386 TATLTFDHAHNYAGTAEEEF
-400 NAGES
+400 
-405 QDLNTLKVVCNGQ
+405 TLWATETSADNWQ
-418 ELTIPSKIVSGD
+418 QLTID
-430 NQEGNVPFTMTIE
+430 
-443 NVTVSN
+443 
-449 DTRIEFSSNA
+449 
-459 TTNKYGLRLYS
+459 KYGSGFKFTTATIDLSAYAGKTIKFAFKYVS
-470 VKLFVPGNGSVEPE
+470 TTDAAGTWEIKNVKVIANGKGGGTIDPE
-484 PEPEPGEEK
+484 PEPEPGINLLTNPGFEDWTSELP
-493 TFFTEAMSNG
+493 TA
-503 GTEANKA
+503 
-510 KIGSFT
+510 
-516 GWDNSNLTFSDES
+516 WDNATYNTGEIVKETSIKHGGNNSLRQTSASGTNKIQQEVAITAGKKYRISYWFLDNDTKASSRYWFAMVGSDGKTINDINKQIQQS
-529 GNADVRSIAHK
+529 DYSADNAEWQQVTI
-540 TESNPS
+540 EF
-546 ETAKVNNVWLPSG
+546 TAP
-559 KDSKLTISGINT
+559 
-571 TGYSKFK
+571 
-578 LSYEAAANV
+578 
-587 FNAGTSIDL
+587 AGTVKMRYEVRTYRNMDS
-596 NVLKVTFNAQSI
+596 N
-608 TIPSKVV
+608 
-615 SKDNNDA
+615 
-622 NVFYTIETEFEA
+622 EA
-634 TGSENSTL
+634 G
-642 EFSATA
+642 
-648 SDNTVGLR
+648 GY
-656 IYNIKLIGLPK
+656 IYYDDMELVEIQ

>member
-143 AATTSTTI
+143 AATTATTI
-151 RLGFTHQLTKVTL
+151 SLGFTHQLTKVTL

-177 LGVNIKGVS
+177 LGVNIKGIS
-186 TEGEFNLADGTLTA
+186 TEGEFNLANGTLTA

-262 KNVSF
+262 TNVSF
-267 YANLSINNGKPVV
+267 NAKLSINNGKPVV
-280 TIGAATIEDW
+280 TVGNATISNW

-303 GEGQPQPG
+303 GGTQPG
-311 EETILFQESFGTP
+311 GETVVLDESFATGQGSFTIDNKQLP
-324 EKDGSYWPYFDAYN
+324 NGEGSFVWSHGSYNDDKF
-338 GFDNPAT
+338 
-345 MFENTST
+345 M
-352 EKASV
+352 KASAY
-357 RIASDLTNVWFPAN
+357 INDTKYASESWLVSPLVDLSQAT
-371 KDITIAIKGINAQEN
+371 
-386 STATLEFQVGSNVY
+386 TATLTFDHAHNYAGTAEEEFTLWATETSADNWQQLTIDKYGSGFNFTTATIDLSAYAGKTIKFAFKYISTTDAAGTWEIKNV
-400 NAGES
+400 
-405 QDLNTLKVVCNGQ
+405 KVVANG
-418 ELTIPSKIVSGD
+418 
-430 NQEGNVPFTMTIE
+430 EGGG
-443 NVTVSN
+443 TV
-449 DTRIEFSSNA
+449 DP
-459 TTNKYGLRLYS
+459 K
-470 VKLFVPGNGSVEPE
+470 
-484 PEPEPGEEK
+484 PEPEPGINLLTNPGFEDWTNKLPTAWDNDYNTGEIIK
-493 TFFTEAMSNG
+493 ETTIKHSGNNSLRQTSADKATKIQQEVTVTSGKKYRLSYWYLDND
-503 GTEANKA
+503 NKA
-510 KIGSFT
+510 RTRCWFAYNSGDPST
-516 GWDNSNLTFSDES
+516 GMQPNDYSTDNPEWQQVVVEITVPE
-529 GNADVRSIAHK
+529 GA
-540 TESNPS
+540 
-546 ETAKVNNVWLPSG
+546 
-559 KDSKLTISGINT
+559 TI
-571 TGYSKFK
+571 
-578 LSYEAAANV
+578 LR
-587 FNAGTSIDL
+587 
-596 NVLKVTFNAQSI
+596 
-608 TIPSKVV
+608 
-615 SKDNNDA
+615 
-622 NVFYTIETEFEA
+622 FEA
-634 TGSENSTL
+634 RTYREST
-642 EFSATA
+642 TQ
-648 SDNTVGLR
+648 VGGY
-656 IYNIKLIGLPK
+656 IYYDDMEMVEIQ

>member
-143 AATTSTTI
+143 AATTATTI
-151 RLGFTHQLTKVTL
+151 SLGFTHQLTKVTL

-177 LGVNIKGVS
+177 LGVNIKGIS

-262 KNVSF
+262 TNVSF
-267 YANLSINNGKPVV
+267 NAKLSINNGKPVV
-280 TIGAATIEDW
+280 TVGNATISNW
-290 TEKPGGDINVDFD
+290 TEKPDGDINVDFD
-303 GEGQPQPG
+303 GGTQPG
-311 EETILFQESFGTP
+311 GETVVLDESFATGQ
-324 EKDGSYWPYFDAYN
+324 GSFTIDNKQLPN
-338 GFDNPAT
+338 GEGSFVWSLGSFNDDKF
-345 MFENTST
+345 M
-352 EKASV
+352 KASAYIGGT
-357 RIASDLTNVWFPAN
+357 RYASESWLVSPPVDLSQA
-371 KDITIAIKGINAQEN
+371 A
-386 STATLEFQVGSNVY
+386 TATLTFDHAHNYAGTAEEEFTLWATETSADNWQQLTIDKYGSEFNFTTATIDLSAYAGKTIKFAFKYISTTAAAGTWEIKNV
-400 NAGES
+400 
-405 QDLNTLKVVCNGQ
+405 KVVANG
-418 ELTIPSKIVSGD
+418 
-430 NQEGNVPFTMTIE
+430 EGGG
-443 NVTVSN
+443 TV
-449 DTRIEFSSNA
+449 D
-459 TTNKYGLRLYS
+459 
-470 VKLFVPGNGSVEPE
+470 
-484 PEPEPGEEK
+484 PEPEPGINLLTNPGFEDWTNELP
-493 TFFTEAMSNG
+493 TA
-503 GTEANKA
+503 
-510 KIGSFT
+510 
-516 GWDNSNLTFSDES
+516 WDNKTYNTGEIVKETSIKHGGNNALRQTSASGTNKIQQEVAITAGKKYKISYWFLDNDTKASSRYWFAMVGSDGKTINDINKQIQQNDYSTDNTEWQQVTIEFTAPAGTVKMRYEVRTYRNMDSNES
-529 GNADVRSIAHK
+529 G
-540 TESNPS
+540 
-546 ETAKVNNVWLPSG
+546 
-559 KDSKLTISGINT
+559 
-571 TGYSKFK
+571 GY
-578 LSYEAAANV
+578 
-587 FNAGTSIDL
+587 
-596 NVLKVTFNAQSI
+596 
-608 TIPSKVV
+608 
-615 SKDNNDA
+615 
-622 NVFYTIETEFEA
+622 
-634 TGSENSTL
+634 
-642 EFSATA
+642 
-648 SDNTVGLR
+648 
-656 IYNIKLIGLPK
+656 IYYDDMELVEIQ

>member
-133 LIYSNGTKGV
+133 LIYSNGTKEV
-143 AATTSTTI
+143 AATTATTI
-151 RLGFTHQLTKVTL
+151 SLGFTHQLTKVTL

-169 ETIETLNG
+169 KTIETLNG
-177 LGVNIKGVS
+177 LGVNIKGIS

-267 YANLSINNGKPVV
+267 NANLSINNGKPVV

-290 TEKPGGDINVDFD
+290 DEKQGGDINVDFD
-303 GEGQPQPG
+303 GGTQPG
-311 EETILFQESFGTP
+311 GETVVLDESFATGQ
-324 EKDGSYWPYFDAYN
+324 GSFTIDNKQLPN
-338 GFDNPAT
+338 GEGSFVWNLGSFNDDKF
-345 MFENTST
+345 M
-352 EKASV
+352 KASAY
-357 RIASDLTNVWFPAN
+357 IGGTKYASESWLVSPPVDLTQA
-371 KDITIAIKGINAQEN
+371 T
-386 STATLEFQVGSNVY
+386 TATLTFDHAHNYAGTAEEEFTLWATETSADNWQQLTIDKYGSGFKFTTATIDLSAYAGKTIKFAFKYISTTDAAGTWEIKNV
-400 NAGES
+400 
-405 QDLNTLKVVCNGQ
+405 KVVANG
-418 ELTIPSKIVSGD
+418 
-430 NQEGNVPFTMTIE
+430 EGGG
-443 NVTVSN
+443 TV
-449 DTRIEFSSNA
+449 D
-459 TTNKYGLRLYS
+459 
-470 VKLFVPGNGSVEPE
+470 PE
-484 PEPEPGEEK
+484 PEPEPGINLLTNPGFEDW
-493 TFFTEAMSNG
+493 TNTLPTA
-503 GTEANKA
+503 
-510 KIGSFT
+510 
-516 GWDNSNLTFSDES
+516 WDNKTYNTGEIVKETSIKHGGNNALRQTSTSGTNKVQQEVAITAGKKYKISYWLLDNDTKASSRYWFAMVGSDGKTINDINKQIQQNDYSTDNAEWQQVTIEFTAPAGTVKMRYEVRTYRNMDSNES
-529 GNADVRSIAHK
+529 G
-540 TESNPS
+540 
-546 ETAKVNNVWLPSG
+546 
-559 KDSKLTISGINT
+559 
-571 TGYSKFK
+571 GY
-578 LSYEAAANV
+578 
-587 FNAGTSIDL
+587 
-596 NVLKVTFNAQSI
+596 
-608 TIPSKVV
+608 
-615 SKDNNDA
+615 
-622 NVFYTIETEFEA
+622 
-634 TGSENSTL
+634 
-642 EFSATA
+642 
-648 SDNTVGLR
+648 
-656 IYNIKLIGLPK
+656 IYYDDMELVEIQ

>member
-143 AATTSTTI
+143 AATTATTI
-151 RLGFTHQLTKVTL
+151 SLGFTHQLTKVTL

-177 LGVNIKGVS
+177 LGVNIKGIS

-262 KNVSF
+262 TNVSF
-267 YANLSINNGKPVV
+267 NAKLSINNGKPVV
-280 TIGAATIEDW
+280 TVGNATISNW
-290 TEKPGGDINVDFD
+290 TEKTGGDINVDFD
-303 GEGQPQPG
+303 GGTQPG
-311 EETILFQESFGTP
+311 GETVVLDESFATGQ
-324 EKDGSYWPYFDAYN
+324 GSFTIDNKQLPN
-338 GFDNPAT
+338 GEGSFVWSLGSFNDDKF
-345 MFENTST
+345 M
-352 EKASV
+352 KASAYIGGT
-357 RIASDLTNVWFPAN
+357 RYASESWLVSPPVDLSQA
-371 KDITIAIKGINAQEN
+371 A
-386 STATLEFQVGSNVY
+386 TATLTFDHAHNYAGTAEEEFTLWATETSADNWQQLTIDKYGSEFNFTTATIDLSAYAGKTIKFAFKYISTTAAAGTWEIKNV
-400 NAGES
+400 
-405 QDLNTLKVVCNGQ
+405 KVVANG
-418 ELTIPSKIVSGD
+418 
-430 NQEGNVPFTMTIE
+430 EGGG
-443 NVTVSN
+443 TV
-449 DTRIEFSSNA
+449 D
-459 TTNKYGLRLYS
+459 
-470 VKLFVPGNGSVEPE
+470 
-484 PEPEPGEEK
+484 PEPEPGINLLTNPGFEDWTNELP
-493 TFFTEAMSNG
+493 TA
-503 GTEANKA
+503 
-510 KIGSFT
+510 
-516 GWDNSNLTFSDES
+516 WDNKTYNTGEIVKETSIKHGGNNALRQTSASGTNKIQQEVAITAGKKYKISYWFLDNDTKASSRYWFAMVGSDGKTINDINKQIQQNDYSTDNTEWQQVTIEFTAPAGTVKMRYEVRTYRNMDSNES
-529 GNADVRSIAHK
+529 G
-540 TESNPS
+540 
-546 ETAKVNNVWLPSG
+546 
-559 KDSKLTISGINT
+559 
-571 TGYSKFK
+571 GY
-578 LSYEAAANV
+578 
-587 FNAGTSIDL
+587 
-596 NVLKVTFNAQSI
+596 
-608 TIPSKVV
+608 
-615 SKDNNDA
+615 
-622 NVFYTIETEFEA
+622 
-634 TGSENSTL
+634 
-642 EFSATA
+642 
-648 SDNTVGLR
+648 
-656 IYNIKLIGLPK
+656 IYYDDMELVEIQ

>member
-151 RLGFTHQLTKVTL
+151 SLGFTHQLTKVTL

-177 LGVNIKGVS
+177 LGVNIKGIS

-290 TEKPGGDINVDFD
+290 GEKLGGDINVDFD
-303 GEGQPQPG
+303 GGTQPG
-311 EETILFQESFGTP
+311 GETVVFEESFATSQGNFEIDNKQLP
-324 EKDGSYWPYFDAYN
+324 NGEGSFVWKQDAKYYC
-338 GFDNPAT
+338 
-345 MFENTST
+345 M
-352 EKASV
+352 KASAY
-357 RIASDLTNVWFPAN
+357 INDTKYASESWLVSPPVDLSQAT
-371 KDITIAIKGINAQEN
+371 
-386 STATLEFQVGSNVY
+386 TATLTFDHAHNYAGTAEEEFTLWATETSADNWQQLTIDKYGSGFKFTTATIDLSAYAGKTIKFAFKYVSTTDAAGTWEIKNV
-400 NAGES
+400 
-405 QDLNTLKVVCNGQ
+405 KVVANG
-418 ELTIPSKIVSGD
+418 
-430 NQEGNVPFTMTIE
+430 EGGG
-443 NVTVSN
+443 TV
-449 DTRIEFSSNA
+449 D
-459 TTNKYGLRLYS
+459 
-470 VKLFVPGNGSVEPE
+470 PE
-484 PEPEPGEEK
+484 PEPEPG
-493 TFFTEAMSNG
+493 
-503 GTEANKA
+503 
-510 KIGSFT
+510 
-516 GWDNSNLTFSDES
+516 
-529 GNADVRSIAHK
+529 NADLFISEYVEGS
-540 TESNPS
+540 TGSNKYIEIYNPTS
-546 ETAKVNNVWLPSG
+546 EAI
-559 KDSKLTISGINT
+559 D
-571 TGYSKFK
+571 
-578 LSYEAAANV
+578 LSAYA
-587 FNAGTSIDL
+587 IDL
-596 NVLKVTFNAQSI
+596 NTNGGATWSKDGGYSNYSELSGTIAAKSTIVYKNSNAVIYSGEATICKAMNFNGNDPVGLFKNGTLIDIIGTFGKDEKFGENITLRRKSNVTAPSSTYDKSQWE
-608 TIPSKVV
+608 TIPADDV
-615 SKDNNDA
+615 SGL
-622 NVFYTIETEFEA
+622 
-634 TGSENSTL
+634 GSHTM
-642 EFSATA
+642 
-648 SDNTVGLR
+648 D
-656 IYNIKLIGLPK
+656 

>member
-143 AATTSTTI
+143 AATTATPIS
-151 RLGFTHQLTKVTL
+151 LGFTHQLTKVTL

-177 LGVNIKGVS
+177 LGVNIKGIS

-290 TEKPGGDINVDFD
+290 GEKLGGDINVDFD
-303 GEGQPQPG
+303 GGTQPG
-311 EETILFQESFGTP
+311 GETVVFEESFATSQGNFEIDNKQLPEGGTFVWKHDAGTP
-324 EKDGSYWPYFDAYN
+324 EGGNPYYYMKASAFINKAAKASESWLISPEVDLST
-338 GFDNPAT
+338 AT
-345 MFENTST
+345 NATLTFMHIINHAGDMQTQETLWVTETST
-352 EKASV
+352 ENWQQVTIPNYPDGNSWNEVSSGNIDLSAYAGKKIKFAFKYVSTTAAAATWEVYDVKVVANGEGGGSV
-357 RIASDLTNVWFPAN
+357 TPEPGQETTIFIEDFGNPEKVGNYYPNVDKYTGWSNPDLTFTDPYMTASYSEASIRATSTMNGHLWLPAN
-371 KDITIAIKGINAQEN
+371 KLSGLNISGFNTSNYSNLKLSFDITGNKDGDTNLITLTCGNQVMNIPLTEFKQN
-386 STATLEFQVGSNVY
+386 SYITV
-400 NAGES
+400 
-405 QDLNTLKVVCNGQ
+405 
-418 ELTIPSKIVSGD
+418 ELTDVPD
-430 NQEGNVPFTMTIE
+430 NI
-443 NVTVSN
+443 
-449 DTRIEFSSNA
+449 
-459 TTNKYGLRLYS
+459 
-470 VKLFVPGNGSVEPE
+470 
-484 PEPEPGEEK
+484 
-493 TFFTEAMSNG
+493 
-503 GTEANKA
+503 
-510 KIGSFT
+510 
-516 GWDNSNLTFSDES
+516 
-529 GNADVRSIAHK
+529 
-540 TESNPS
+540 
-546 ETAKVNNVWLPSG
+546 
-559 KDSKLTISGINT
+559 
-571 TGYSKFK
+571 
-578 LSYEAAANV
+578 
-587 FNAGTSIDL
+587 TSIDFKSEAAT
-596 NVLKVTFNAQSI
+596 N
-608 TIPSKVV
+608 TIG
-615 SKDNNDA
+615 
-622 NVFYTIETEFEA
+622 I
-634 TGSENSTL
+634 
-642 EFSATA
+642 
-648 SDNTVGLR
+648 R
-656 IYNIKLIGLPK
+656 IDNIKLMGTSK

>member
-143 AATTSTTI
+143 AATTATTI
-151 RLGFTHQLTKVTL
+151 SLGFTHQLTKVTL

-169 ETIETLNG
+169 ATIETLNG
-177 LGVNIKGVS
+177 LGVNIKGIS

-262 KNVSF
+262 TNVSF
-267 YANLSINNGKPVV
+267 NAKLSINNGKPVV
-280 TIGAATIEDW
+280 TVGNATINNW

-303 GEGQPQPG
+303 GGTQPG
-311 EETILFQESFGTP
+311 GETVVLDESFATGQ
-324 EKDGSYWPYFDAYN
+324 GSFTIDNKQLPN
-338 GFDNPAT
+338 GEGSFVWNLGSFNDDKF
-345 MFENTST
+345 M
-352 EKASV
+352 KASAY
-357 RIASDLTNVWFPAN
+357 IGGTKYASESWLVSPLVDLSQAT
-371 KDITIAIKGINAQEN
+371 
-386 STATLEFQVGSNVY
+386 TATLTFDHAHNYAGTAEEEF
-400 NAGES
+400 
-405 QDLNTLKVVCNGQ
+405 TLWATETSADNWQ
-418 ELTIPSKIVSGD
+418 QLTID
-430 NQEGNVPFTMTIE
+430 
-443 NVTVSN
+443 
-449 DTRIEFSSNA
+449 
-459 TTNKYGLRLYS
+459 KYGSGFKFTTATIDLSAYAGKTIKFAFKYVS
-470 VKLFVPGNGSVEPE
+470 TTDAAGTWEIKNVKVIANGKGGGTVDPE
-484 PEPEPGEEK
+484 PEPEPGINLLTNPGFEDWTSELP
-493 TFFTEAMSNG
+493 TA
-503 GTEANKA
+503 
-510 KIGSFT
+510 
-516 GWDNSNLTFSDES
+516 WDNATYNTGEIVKETSIKHGGNNSLRQTSASGTNKIQQEVAITAGKKYRISYWFLDNDTKASSRYWFAMVGSDGKTINDINKQIQQS
-529 GNADVRSIAHK
+529 DYSADNAEWQQVTI
-540 TESNPS
+540 EF
-546 ETAKVNNVWLPSG
+546 TAP
-559 KDSKLTISGINT
+559 
-571 TGYSKFK
+571 
-578 LSYEAAANV
+578 
-587 FNAGTSIDL
+587 AGTVKMRYEVRTYRNMDS
-596 NVLKVTFNAQSI
+596 N
-608 TIPSKVV
+608 
-615 SKDNNDA
+615 
-622 NVFYTIETEFEA
+622 EA
-634 TGSENSTL
+634 G
-642 EFSATA
+642 
-648 SDNTVGLR
+648 GY
-656 IYNIKLIGLPK
+656 IYYDDMELVEIQ

>member
-12 LSTLALMSCT
+12 LSTLALVSCT

-143 AATTSTTI
+143 AATTATTI

-177 LGVNIKGVS
+177 LGVNIKGIS

-262 KNVSF
+262 TNVSF
-267 YANLSINNGKPVV
+267 NAKLSINNGKPVV
-280 TIGAATIEDW
+280 TVGNATINNW

-303 GEGQPQPG
+303 GGTQPG
-311 EETILFQESFGTP
+311 GETVVLDESFATGMGQFTTENITLP
-324 EKDGSYWPYFDAYN
+324 EGGSYVWKEGKYQETTYIKAGAFINDAAREA
-338 GFDNPAT
+338 DSRLVSPT
-345 MFENTST
+345 L
-352 EKASV
+352 
-357 RIASDLTNVWFPAN
+357 DLTTA
-371 KDITIAIKGINAQEN
+371 T
-386 STATLEFQVGSNVY
+386 TATLTFDHAYNHYKKADNHESELTLEVKEENGDWTPIVIPNFNDGSTWTYVSNTIDLSAY
-400 NAGES
+400 AGKKMQFAFHYKSTTTNALGW
-405 QDLNTLKVVCNGQ
+405 QITKVKVVANG
-418 ELTIPSKIVSGD
+418 
-430 NQEGNVPFTMTIE
+430 EGGG
-443 NVTVSN
+443 TV
-449 DTRIEFSSNA
+449 D
-459 TTNKYGLRLYS
+459 
-470 VKLFVPGNGSVEPE
+470 

-493 TFFTEAMSNG
+493 TFFTETMSSNG
-503 GTEANKA
+503 IVNNKTIIA
-510 KIGSFT
+510 SFT
-516 GWDNSNLTFSDES
+516 GWDNANLTFSDES

-578 LSYEAAANV
+578 LSYEAGAN
-587 FNAGTSIDL
+587 ASIDL
-596 NVLKVTFNAQSI
+596 NVLKVAFNTQSL
-608 TIPSKVV
+608 TIPSKVI
-615 SKDNNDA
+615 SGQNI
-622 NVFYTIETEFEA
+622 FYTIETVFEA

-648 SDNTVGLR
+648 SDNTAGLR
-656 IYNIKLIGLPK
+656 IYNIKLIGLPQ